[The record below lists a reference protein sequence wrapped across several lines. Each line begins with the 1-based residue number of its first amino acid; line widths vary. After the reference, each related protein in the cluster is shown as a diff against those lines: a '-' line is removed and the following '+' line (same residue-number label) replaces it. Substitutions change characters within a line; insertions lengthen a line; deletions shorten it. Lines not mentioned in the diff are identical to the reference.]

1 MCYNWIRKGIFCLLG
16 NFFCFSKMRRR
27 ILWFNLFL
35 LIIDDYYAIIH
46 QSFQNGWKSSY
57 LVIRMKRFPNEICY
71 PKMKHHISLIYNYLY
86 QETFSKQNL
95 LSLIIIFLVE
105 PNFKYTDQKFHNVQ
119 SFHLKHIMNP

>member
-1 MCYNWIRKGIFCLLG
+1 MIIMQLSIKAFKMDRKVE
-16 NFFCFSKMRRR
+16 
-27 ILWFNLFL
+27 
-35 LIIDDYYAIIH
+35 
-46 QSFQNGWKSSY
+46 Y

>member
-1 MCYNWIRKGIFCLLG
+1 MNSQRDLFIRK
-16 NFFCFSKMRRR
+16 FFLFFENETKDR

-46 QSFQNGWKSSY
+46 QSFQNGWKNSY
-57 LVIRMKRFPNEICY
+57 LVIRMKRFPNEIYY

-95 LSLIIIFLVE
+95 LFLIIIFLVE

-119 SFHLKHIMNP
+119 SFHLKYIMNP